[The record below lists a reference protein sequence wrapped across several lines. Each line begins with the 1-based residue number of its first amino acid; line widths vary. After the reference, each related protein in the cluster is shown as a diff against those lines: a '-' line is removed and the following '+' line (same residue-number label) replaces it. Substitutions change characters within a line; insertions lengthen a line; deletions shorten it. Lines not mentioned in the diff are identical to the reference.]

1 MKKIIILA
9 LIMLLSCPFCSGQA
23 GINTTAPKGILDVNS
38 STHGVVF
45 PNVALTSKADPSPV
59 INPQGGNLAI
69 GTAVYNTNTTST
81 GSVNDVH
88 PGVYVWN
95 GSEWTIH
102 FIKRQSELFE
112 QTAEVRTVSS
122 FPGDWQDI
130 DGIGPDDNLSFTAKY
145 SGQYRIIVKMN
156 FGGGEMVDNGDVN
169 VAAQEGTFR
178 FTFNGTSYDVGTK
191 SYSIYNDHVG
201 SGVHYNNIWK
211 ESYITEYVNL
221 TAGNTYSF
229 YLQFD
234 QEPADGFVNDGESGN
249 GRGYIGTDIPCT
261 IEITYV
267 DE

>member
-1 MKKIIILA
+1 MKNIYTITLLLILY
-9 LIMLLSCPFCSGQA
+9 CPFCLGQA

-38 STHGVVF
+38 STHGVVY
-45 PNVALTSKADPSPV
+45 PNVSLTSKTNPSPV
-59 INPQGGNLAI
+59 VNPQGGSLAI
-69 GTAVYNTNTTST
+69 GTAVYNINTTNT

-88 PGVYVWN
+88 PGIYVWN
-95 GSEWTIH
+95 GTEWTIH
-102 FIKRQSELFE
+102 FIKRQSELYE
-112 QTAEVRTVSS
+112 QTSEVRTISS
-122 FPGDWQDI
+122 FPGDWQDV

-145 SGQYRIIVKMN
+145 SGLYRIIVKMN
-156 FGGGEMVDNGDVN
+156 FGAGQMINNGDVN

-178 FTFNGTSYDVGTK
+178 FTFDGTNYDVSSM

-201 SGVHYNNIWK
+201 SGVHYDNIWK

-221 TAGNTYSF
+221 TAGDSYDF

-234 QEPADGFVNDGESGN
+234 QAPADGFVNSGESGD
-249 GRGYIGTDIPCT
+249 GRGYIGTNIPCT